1 VCLGIIHLF
10 LKRWKKPKCLF
21 WDYPKVDLSY
31 FVPIKD
37 AYHERKRIELWGSPQ
52 HINMSHNI
60 LPKLIGVEL
69 ACV

>member
-1 VCLGIIHLF
+1 MGQSKALITQ
-10 LKRWKKPKCLF
+10 K
-21 WDYPKVDLSY
+21 
-31 FVPIKD
+31 
-37 AYHERKRIELWGSPQ
+37 KRIELWESPQ